1 MLGPAWRRHAIGIF
15 AVVLLATGAIV
26 PYVLEE
32 SPGTIDLKA
41 TCFRI
46 GPLLAV
52 IWLAYEQL
60 KRIPVWLWCTL
71 PVIVV
76 VLATRPRWLLVLVP
90 LLVAAAILKP
100 RVWPRRDR

>member
-1 MLGPAWRRHAIGIF
+1 MLGPAWRRHAIGII

>member
-1 MLGPAWRRHAIGIF
+1 M
-15 AVVLLATGAIV
+15 LATGAIV

>member
-1 MLGPAWRRHAIGIF
+1 
-15 AVVLLATGAIV
+15 VVLLATGAIV

>member
-1 MLGPAWRRHAIGIF
+1 VLGPAWRRHAIGII

>member
-1 MLGPAWRRHAIGIF
+1 VLGPAWRRHAIGIF
-15 AVVLLATGAIV
+15 AVVLLVTGAIV
-26 PYVLEE
+26 PFVLEE
-32 SPGTIDLKA
+32 SPGTKDLEA

-71 PVIVV
+71 PVIVL
-76 VLATRPRWLLVLVP
+76 VLATRPRWLWVLLP

-100 RVWPRRDR
+100 RVWPRRGR

>member
-1 MLGPAWRRHAIGIF
+1 MLGPAWRRHAIGII

-41 TCFRI
+41 TCLRI

>member
-1 MLGPAWRRHAIGIF
+1 M
-15 AVVLLATGAIV
+15 VLLATGAIV